1 MFIFW
6 ILNSGLSIEFN
17 EIHNLIRKDVA
28 LQESE
33 KNRRKLLMI
42 LKQMLQR
49 KKTKDEFCINMMT
62 AMIKTQNNYYH
73 WKLKDIYV
81 KKKEQMKP
89 YNLWKNN

>member
-1 MFIFW
+1 
-6 ILNSGLSIEFN
+6 
-17 EIHNLIRKDVA
+17 
-28 LQESE
+28 
-33 KNRRKLLMI
+33 MI
-42 LKQMLQR
+42 LKQMLQCKKR
-49 KKTKDEFCINMMT
+49 KEEFCINMMT

>member
-1 MFIFW
+1 
-6 ILNSGLSIEFN
+6 
-17 EIHNLIRKDVA
+17 
-28 LQESE
+28 
-33 KNRRKLLMI
+33 MI
-42 LKQMLQR
+42 LKQMLQC